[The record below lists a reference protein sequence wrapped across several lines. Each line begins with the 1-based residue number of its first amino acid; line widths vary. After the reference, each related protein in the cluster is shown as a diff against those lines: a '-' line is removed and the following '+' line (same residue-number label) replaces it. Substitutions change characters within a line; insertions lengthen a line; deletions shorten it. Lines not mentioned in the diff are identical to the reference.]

1 MIILKQKKKMET
13 IFLANSKKTNKQKQ
27 ILRFCFFRQRD
38 GEVPGIGIKVPWTR
52 NFEKACP
59 TTTTIIIIIKTSKQT
74 KNKFGDFA
82 ILRKSN
88 SDVAVMLRDSGTN
101 FRVSRL
107 NRICLS

>member
-1 MIILKQKKKMET
+1 M
-13 IFLANSKKTNKQKQ
+13 
-27 ILRFCFFRQRD
+27 D
-38 GEVPGIGIKVPWTR
+38 
-52 NFEKACP
+52 EKFVKSMP
-59 TTTTIIIIIKTSKQT
+59 NNNNNNNNN

-82 ILRKSN
+82 ILRKGN